1 MTLAASSALARDA
14 FLPPRATPAAP
25 PGRPG
30 LARGIDVTIRTPRR
44 DSRAKTARGVLV
56 RPRAGGGGGA
66 PIDRGRGTPRVAGR
80 PPPARPGDAPGA
92 RGRAPGNPRPSA
104 PLRRAKAKTT
114 TATAEVFVNETSAA
128 PTDADADAETEETN
142 DPSPSAAPKR
152 RKEQPPKR
160 SKRSAAQAVGPSGP
174 SASDPSSSSTPAID
188 LIVTDVDGTLLG
200 SDQTLSAS
208 TEAAIA
214 RAAAL
219 GVPCVVA
226 TGKSR
231 GPWARELL
239 PRLGADA
246 PGVFVQGLVTCEAD
260 GTVLESVA
268 LDAAVAERVI
278 RFADDRGVTAVA
290 FCGETILCDR
300 RNEDTDRLLAYGEP
314 TPEAAPAPGGLREA
328 VALGGVR
335 VNKLLLFAAEEEEE
349 EETFAGRD
357 KKDATDGGVAM
368 SALREEAERAFSPSE
383 CAITT
388 AVPGM
393 LEFLPPGTSKGAAVA
408 RLLKYLE
415 VDPSRVLA
423 LGDGENDA
431 EMLELCGVAVAV
443 KGSSDRV
450 VRAAGGNVSEYTN
463 DEGAVA
469 DAIERYVLRPRGVS
483 AADDAA
489 GWRRM
494 TNDAAEEDETAARGA
509 KDSHNPGD
517 ASEGGRGPRAK
528 AKARIKTE
536 AIAAAVAAA
545 EASAEMKR
553 ARKAAEARK
562 RERAAEAEKAAKA
575 EKAAAKKKPAPPAK
589 KKKKK
594 NDGSDS
600 APPKTSAGS
609 NAAAVAASSRDSAT
623 VAAETSAARRANL
636 ELLAASKEASARLAR
651 LRDEMRATEAAL
663 RETERAEIG
672 ARLRAGGWGED
683 DRDDAE
689 FWGGKPAGAGT
700 ANERSERAPGTPS
713 GSSAGTRSPRAGTA
727 AEPEV
732 VAAADGPGPATASL
746 GASSTGPSTE
756 APPAGF
762 GLGSLSVGS
771 LFASALDTVSRLTTP
786 EARRQRR
793 EADLAASKARLLASV
808 VSTNIGREVDAE
820 KLDAVRAAFLDLE
833 RCDPSEERSFSFAAG
848 VAGRWSV
855 VFTDSLAMLGEE
867 RRTGGFA
874 LTKQSGP
881 VYVGIDPDAERAEVE
896 YTWPIKTERA
906 ALLAPTFDTRDATA
920 SDERAGSNGARRRP
934 GPRRIEMRFEKTS
947 FFGLF
952 GLSTSRPTREYGN
965 LEITFM
971 DPDVMLARG
980 GNSTAYVFVRTDASW
995 RVDGKRV
1002 DGGRKALPTR

>member
-1 MTLAASSALARDA
+1 M
-14 FLPPRATPAAP
+14 
-25 PGRPG
+25 
-30 LARGIDVTIRTPRR
+30 
-44 DSRAKTARGVLV
+44 
-56 RPRAGGGGGA
+56 
-66 PIDRGRGTPRVAGR
+66 
-80 PPPARPGDAPGA
+80 
-92 RGRAPGNPRPSA
+92 
-104 PLRRAKAKTT
+104 
-114 TATAEVFVNETSAA
+114 NETSAA
-128 PTDADADAETEETN
+128 PTDADAETEETEETN

-160 SKRSAAQAVGPSGP
+160 SKRSAAQAAGPSGP

-246 PGVFVQGLVTCEAD
+246 PGGFVQGLVTCEAD

-268 LDAAVAERVI
+268 LDAKIAERVI
-278 RFADDRGVTAVA
+278 RFADARGVTAVA

-349 EETFAGRD
+349 EETLFAGRD
-357 KKDATDGGVAM
+357 DDKDATDGGVAM

-489 GWRRM
+489 GRGRM
-494 TNDAAEEDETAARGA
+494 TNEAAEEDETAARGVP
-509 KDSHNPGD
+509 KDSNNPGD
-517 ASEGGRGPRAK
+517 ATEGGRGPRAK

-545 EASAEMKR
+545 EASAEMNR

-575 EKAAAKKKPAPPAK
+575 EKAAAKKKPAPPPAK

-594 NDGSDS
+594 NDESDS

-732 VAAADGPGPATASL
+732 VAAADGPGPATASS

-906 ALLAPTFDTRDATA
+906 ALLAPTFDARDATA